1 MITGLLSLWGTG
13 FSHVDVVG
21 GGGETC
27 VPCRRRARLI
37 GEGEG
42 SGEGGVGAGVGGLAS
57 PGRELGS
64 RSGECWGPS

>member
-1 MITGLLSLWGTG
+1 M
-13 FSHVDVVG
+13 
-21 GGGETC
+21 
-27 VPCRRRARLI
+27 PCRRRARLI